1 MDVTAHL
8 ESVLEALR
16 TIRSR
21 RVGGEVAY
29 LQPLVADALA
39 GAGIGHEM
47 EVSLGPRARVDFLTG
62 GGVAVEVKRGR
73 PKMASLLSQLGRYAG
88 SDRIAAVVLVLE
100 RSVPLPDQLDG
111 KPIRCV
117 SLNMLWGP
125 AV

>member
-1 MDVTAHL
+1 MDIAEHL

-16 TIRSR
+16 AIRSR

-29 LQPLVADALA
+29 LHPLVADALGA
-39 GAGIGHEM
+39 AGIGHEG
-47 EVSLGPRARVDFLTG
+47 EVRLGPRARVDFLTE

-73 PKMASLLSQLGRYAG
+73 PRMASLLSQLGRYAE
-88 SDRIAAVVLVLE
+88 SDRVLAVVLVLE
-100 RSVPLPDQLDG
+100 RSAPLPDQLDG
-111 KPIRCV
+111 KPVRCI

>member
-1 MDVTAHL
+1 VDIVAHL
-8 ESVLEALR
+8 ESVLDALR

-29 LQPLVADALA
+29 LHPLVAEALG
-39 GAGIGHEM
+39 GAGIDHEK
-47 EVSLGPRARVDFLTG
+47 EVTLGSRARVDFLTG

-73 PKMASLLSQLGRYAG
+73 PRIAALLSQLGRYAE
-88 SDRIAAVVLVLE
+88 SDRVSSVVLVLE
-100 RSVPLPDQLDG
+100 RSVSLPDQLNG
-111 KPIRCV
+111 KPVRCI